1 MRSKLVLSLALIAA
15 FAIAAPAA
23 SARTYF
29 PDCNDGYKAKY
40 KPRKKSKPASGSCG
54 RSRGLSG
61 AAGGPSAPAL
71 AGAYIYQTCEP
82 TCVEGKTGKRLKARV
97 VLYRKRRCPSTGKN
111 VFTRMKFLAKGESS
125 SPAKLRCRPF

>member
-40 KPRKKSKPASGSCG
+40 KPRKIQACVGILRQVQRLKWSSWGTKRASARGS
-54 RSRGLSG
+54 
-61 AAGGPSAPAL
+61 
-71 AGAYIYQTCEP
+71 YIYQTCEP
-82 TCVEGKTGKRLKARV
+82 TCVEGKTKRLKARV